1 LRARA
6 DGRSARRTGHG
17 RARIA
22 ALAVALAATVGA
34 PVALAAERQLDGSPI
49 DVYTDGT
56 GRMQFRYDGVADGVF
71 FPPAS
76 NAPNAGLEVWVD
88 DIVYSLGQAAP
99 LTGPDEVTLPDGS
112 RALRSTYD
120 FGTPA
125 VIHVDEEVAYHD
137 GAQTA
142 DVTYTLTKVPTAT
155 FKDARAAL
163 LADLY
168 VAGSDE
174 GVGVFSG
181 EAPNRFIGGQSA
193 AGTVSGLSEITRWD
207 TFQEGQY
214 HGPDDVFTTF
224 ADTGRLNNGFNR
236 DYVDNTVG
244 VQWDLKAL
252 DTPRIIQTRWTL
264 GAPPAPPLAAQAPT
278 PAPTPTPLPPPV
290 AGKTVNIKLLSG
302 TVLYKL
308 PGTKTF
314 QTLTAEAQVP
324 VGTTLDTVKGRVNIT
339 SASDLKGGTNK
350 SWFYSGVF
358 TVRQAVA
365 AKPVT
370 ELALAGP
377 KPSCKASK
385 AASAAAAK
393 PKTRKLWGDGSG
405 SFRTRGEFSSAT
417 VRGTKWVVIDRCD
430 GTLTRVVTG
439 VVSVR
444 DFVKRKTIVLRAGKQ
459 YLARKKK

>member
-1 LRARA
+1 
-6 DGRSARRTGHG
+6 
-17 RARIA
+17 
-22 ALAVALAATVGA
+22 
-34 PVALAAERQLDGSPI
+34 
-49 DVYTDGT
+49 
-56 GRMQFRYDGVADGVF
+56 
-71 FPPAS
+71 
-76 NAPNAGLEVWVD
+76 
-88 DIVYSLGQAAP
+88 
-99 LTGPDEVTLPDGS
+99 
-112 RALRSTYD
+112 
-120 FGTPA
+120 
-125 VIHVDEEVAYHD
+125 
-137 GAQTA
+137 
-142 DVTYTLTKVPTAT
+142 
-155 FKDARAAL
+155 
-163 LADLY
+163 
-168 VAGSDE
+168 
-174 GVGVFSG
+174 
-181 EAPNRFIGGQSA
+181 
-193 AGTVSGLSEITRWD
+193 
-207 TFQEGQY
+207 
-214 HGPDDVFTTF
+214 
-224 ADTGRLNNGFNR
+224 
-236 DYVDNTVG
+236 
-244 VQWDLKAL
+244 
-252 DTPRIIQTRWTL
+252 
-264 GAPPAPPLAAQAPT
+264 
-278 PAPTPTPLPPPV
+278 V

-339 SASDLKGGTNK
+339 SASDLKGGTNN

-385 AASAAAAK
+385 AASAAAKK